1 MNLREAYEQIVA
13 EEDAA
18 RQKWAKESGHFI
30 CERLWQVGVA
40 FGEKPIT
47 KEEFI
52 HVVRCDR
59 CRQLFVRLF
68 DQTGQK

>member
-1 MNLREAYEQIVA
+1 MDIREAHEQIVA
-13 EEDAA
+13 EDNAA
-18 RQKWAKESGHFI
+18 HLRWAKESGHFI
-30 CERLWQVGVA
+30 CERLWQVGTA
-40 FGEKPIT
+40 FDEQPIT

-59 CRQLFVRLF
+59 CRQLFIRLF